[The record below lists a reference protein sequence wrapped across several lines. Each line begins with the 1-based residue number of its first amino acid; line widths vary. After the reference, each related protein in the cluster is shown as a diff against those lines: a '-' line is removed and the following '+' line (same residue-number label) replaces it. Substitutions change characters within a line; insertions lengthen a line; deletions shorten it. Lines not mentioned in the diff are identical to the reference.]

1 MNVFSLSSLFCKGD
15 YNMLG
20 KIISAA
26 ILAGTAA
33 AAGYIAKKKNP
44 DFCPE
49 CDIRK
54 AVAKLGVHIKTTEK
68 YDNGVAITPP
78 MGWSSWNSFRTE
90 ITEEKILQ
98 IAEAMKKSGLLDA
111 GYKFVNL
118 DDCWHSSIRD
128 KDGKLQ
134 GDLAT
139 FPRGIKPLVEDL
151 NKMGFKA
158 GIYSSNGTLT
168 CEDLPAS
175 LGHERIDAETFAE
188 WGIEYFKYDFC
199 HNKPITSKAPLIDKV
214 IITDK
219 NGGSEQVLEAEN
231 GELYGTARIIK
242 DKNGSYVAN
251 LDSNMGSVRFSF
263 VNIAEDGEYTLTI
276 VVKKASD
283 TDKYAVV
290 TVNDRDTYPVDIPPT
305 KAWTRTGRCQISVKL
320 NKGDNTIEIKN
331 PIGSKMDSAATQYIN
346 MGKELKRATK
356 LYAEKNN
363 VPEKPIV
370 YSICEWGKNK
380 PWKWGAQAGNLW
392 RTTLDIRPMWSSILG
407 IYEINVK
414 LADYSGIGGWNDPD
428 MLEVGNGNLTVEEN
442 KAHFTLWCMLSAP
455 LILGNDIREFIDA
468 DGNVDYNNKIL
479 QIVTNRELI
488 AVDQDKKGVQCRRMK
503 TNAITDILVKPL
515 DKGEVA
521 ICFFNK
527 SNSEKDMSVSLKEVA
542 NLSYVELSDVGAYQ
556 YTDLWSKEIDVTSGA
571 INARVA
577 PHGVRV
583 FRVKSI

>member
-1 MNVFSLSSLFCKGD
+1 
-15 YNMLG
+15 MLG

-26 ILAGTAA
+26 VLAGAA
-33 AAGYIAKKKNP
+33 ATAGYIAKKKNP

-68 YDNGVAITPP
+68 YDNGTALTPP

-98 IAEAMKKSGLLDA
+98 TAEAMKKSGLLEA
-111 GYKFVNL
+111 GYNYVNL
-118 DDCWHSSIRD
+118 DDCWHSSMRD
-128 KDGKLQ
+128 KDGRLQ

-139 FPRGIKPLVEDL
+139 FPRGIKPLVEEL
-151 NKMGFKA
+151 NKLGFKA

-219 NGGSEQVLEAEN
+219 NGGDEQVLEAEN
-231 GELYGTARIIK
+231 GELYGTAKIVEDK
-242 DKNGSYVAN
+242 DCSYVSR

-263 VNIAEDGEYTLTI
+263 VNVAQGGEHTLTL
-276 VVKKASD
+276 VVKKAAE
-283 TDKYAVV
+283 TEKYATV
-290 TVNDRDTYPVDIPPT
+290 TVNGKDVYPVVIPPT
-305 KAWTRTGRCQISVKL
+305 KAWSKTGRCQLTVEL

-392 RTTLDIRPMWSSILG
+392 RTTPDIQPVWASILG

-414 LADYSGIGGWNDPD
+414 LADYSCIGGWNDPD
-428 MLEVGNGNLTVEEN
+428 MLEVGNGKLTVEEN
-442 KAHFTLWCMLSAP
+442 KSHFTLWCMLCAP
-455 LILGNDIREFIDA
+455 LILGNDIREFIDT

-479 QIVTNRELI
+479 QIVTNKDLI
-488 AVDQDKKGVQCRRMK
+488 AVNQDKKGVQCRRMR
-503 TNAITDILVKPL
+503 TNAISDILVKPL

-527 SNSEKDMSVSLKEVA
+527 SNSEKDMSVSLKDVA

-556 YTDLWSKEIDVTSGA
+556 FTDLWSKEIDVTSGS
-571 INARVA
+571 INARV
-577 PHGVRV
+577 PSHGVRV

>member
-1 MNVFSLSSLFCKGD
+1 M
-15 YNMLG
+15 
-20 KIISAA
+20 
-26 ILAGTAA
+26 
-33 AAGYIAKKKNP
+33 
-44 DFCPE
+44 
-49 CDIRK
+49 
-54 AVAKLGVHIKTTEK
+54 
-68 YDNGVAITPP
+68 
-78 MGWSSWNSFRTE
+78 
-90 ITEEKILQ
+90 
-98 IAEAMKKSGLLDA
+98 
-111 GYKFVNL
+111 
-118 DDCWHSSIRD
+118 
-128 KDGKLQ
+128 
-134 GDLAT
+134 
-139 FPRGIKPLVEDL
+139 
-151 NKMGFKA
+151 
-158 GIYSSNGTLT
+158 
-168 CEDLPAS
+168 
-175 LGHERIDAETFAE
+175 
-188 WGIEYFKYDFC
+188 
-199 HNKPITSKAPLIDKV
+199 
-214 IITDK
+214 
-219 NGGSEQVLEAEN
+219 
-231 GELYGTARIIK
+231 
-242 DKNGSYVAN
+242 
-251 LDSNMGSVRFSF
+251 
-263 VNIAEDGEYTLTI
+263 
-276 VVKKASD
+276 
-283 TDKYAVV
+283 
-290 TVNDRDTYPVDIPPT
+290 
-305 KAWTRTGRCQISVKL
+305 
-320 NKGDNTIEIKN
+320 

-455 LILGNDIREFIDA
+455 LILGNDIREFIDV

-515 DKGEVA
+515 DKGEIA

>member
-1 MNVFSLSSLFCKGD
+1 
-15 YNMLG
+15 MLG

-26 ILAGTAA
+26 VLAGTAA

-68 YDNGVAITPP
+68 YDNGVALTPP

-283 TDKYAVV
+283 AYKYAVV
-290 TVNDRDTYPVDIPPT
+290 TVNDRDSYPVDIPPT

-428 MLEVGNGNLTVEEN
+428 MLEVGNGNLTIEEN

-455 LILGNDIREFIDA
+455 LILGNDIRKFIDV

-503 TNAITDILVKPL
+503 TNAISDILVKPL